1 MRRLRFIVFG
11 LLVALSPAATSTQAW
26 AQDKE
31 TRRAKAADDDGEDA
45 ESEGEGAEGEEAGA
59 ADATSGSSFQRGQ
72 RMEFDARLI
81 RGERA
86 SGAVFLFQR
95 ATRPLPSM
103 VKRRTSYLDET
114 VAKSLGENSAEE
126 FRKNQSEAIEK
137 RIRAEEEERRKARE
151 ASLQKAE
158 KLEKE
163 KAEREKAEKEEA
175 AKDKADKADKK

>member
-1 MRRLRFIVFG
+1 MTLLGFTVP
-11 LLVALSPAATSTQAW
+11 LVASPDAW
-26 AQDKE
+26 AQDKKSKRSKDKPDKADKDDDE
-31 TRRAKAADDDGEDA
+31 AAAD
-45 ESEGEGAEGEEAGA
+45 GEEADAPAAAQDQTAGA
-59 ADATSGSSFQRGQ
+59 SSLQRGR

-103 VKRRTSYLDET
+103 VKRRTSYLDDT
-114 VAKSLGENSAEE
+114 VTKTLGDESADE
-126 FRKNQSEAIEK
+126 FRRNQSEAIEK

-151 ASLQKAE
+151 ASIQKAE

-163 KAEREKAEKEEA
+163 KAE
-175 AKDKADKADKK
+175 KDKADREKAAREKSDKK